1 MKNFR
6 VGNIIE
12 VNGHLTSIYECCN
25 NVIWFYDSRGD
36 VDFLEI
42 HDKRIKDV
50 ELSNFLL
57 DEMFNVELKL
67 GFNNSYYVWIVNKV
81 LNIEIREAVEGFN
94 ILCSGFEMFKIF
106 SVREFQNVYAVL
118 CENPIIGCGERSNSK
133 TPGELDEKL
142 RNILKI
148 G

>member
-12 VNGHLTSIYECCN
+12 VNGHLTVIYECCN

-57 DEMFNVELKL
+57 DKMFIKELR
-67 GFNNSYYVWIVNKV
+67 FDHDNFYYVWIINTK
-81 LNIEIREAVEGFN
+81 LKIEIREAIEGFN
-94 ILCSGFEMFKIF
+94 ILCTEFEMFKIF
-106 SVREFQNVYAVL
+106 SVRQLQNVYAML
-118 CENPIIGCGERSNSK
+118 WENPIIGCRVESNK
-133 TPGELDEKL
+133 ETPYELDDKL